1 MTFGQWSRAYFR
13 GNRYKIMTTG
23 VGGRGGKSINGTLNE
38 ARSYPLI
45 ALLDAV
51 QHMMS
56 TWFHKHRQESSSCYN
71 SVTPRVQILLRER
84 LITAKHMNAIA

>member
-1 MTFGQWSRAYFR
+1 MTA
-13 GNRYKIMTTG
+13 
-23 VGGRGGKSINGTLNE
+23 GGAESINGALNE

-56 TWFHKHRQESSSCYN
+56 TWFHKHRQESSL
-71 SVTPRVQILLRER
+71 VVIL
-84 LITAKHMNAIA
+84 